1 MALEN
6 EINQRKFR
14 TEYQKA
20 RINIIYTYNWLSEK
34 INSIFEEW
42 DITPRQFNILRILR
56 GEGKPLSTLQIRQR
70 MLDKMSDT
78 SRIVD
83 RLLKKGLVRKTPI
96 GEDRRLVDVVITPK
110 GTKLLGKID
119 PFEEYADKIMT
130 SLSEEETRTLNGLLD
145 KLRNVTVILVF
156 IFLTATAVAQPKYEF
171 RAAWVASVE
180 NIDWPS
186 KKGLPVD
193 SQIGR
198 AHV

>member
-42 DITPRQFNILRILR
+42 DITTRQFNIPRIRR
-56 GEGKPLSTLQIRQR
+56 GESKPFSTLQIRQR

-83 RLLKKGLVRKTPI
+83 RLLKKGLVRKTPN
-96 GEDRRLVDVVITPK
+96 GEDRRLVDVIITSR
-110 GTKLLGKID
+110 GRKLLEKID
-119 PFEEYADKIMT
+119 PLEGEMDKMMTTLSPEEAST
-130 SLSEEETRTLNGLLD
+130 LSRLLD
-145 KLRNVTVILVF
+145 KLRNVIPF
-156 IFLTATAVAQPKYEF
+156 
-171 RAAWVASVE
+171 
-180 NIDWPS
+180 
-186 KKGLPVD
+186 
-193 SQIGR
+193 
-198 AHV
+198 